1 MSNETTEFPDLKTE
15 IAAAVAEAS
24 QDPMTIKRIAVH
36 PRPHLEEILALWLLR
51 NFGKGKY
58 PGIHCAK
65 LEFWPTGQGTPDGR
79 PVGQHEAEGTLVL
92 GIALAKLDDHRLR
105 LQDPD
110 VITCSAALVAKSLG
124 IAEDPALEKILTY
137 VSRQDSRGGAQPFD
151 LAHLVRIL
159 HDRYPDDP
167 REVLYWAFKAIS
179 AKYEEQMRFF
189 GPSRQEWTQRA
200 QVRILQFP
208 DGTSL
213 RVGSIVGNDPLFHR
227 MARFY
232 GGCDLFVQQGIPA
245 APNCGNTQIYVSQ
258 HLKLSGTIIGSLGR
272 QIGRN
277 HPTHE
282 AVESITRIV
291 SRLHISQ
298 LKGVAS
304 SQDMPPVLRQ
314 VAEVL
319 LRDRKR
325 SDCWWA
331 TCAIARRLR
340 MEEYRRAGATPPA
353 DTLRLTSTTVADRP
367 EWHLTP
373 QAGWIFNGSTTARGV
388 PATRIPLPDI
398 HREIRRALV
407 PLEWRETLRVADAP
421 AIVPPVASCG
431 DTP

>member
-1 MSNETTEFPDLKTE
+1 MNNETTQFPDLKAE
-15 IAAAVAEAS
+15 IAAAIAAS
-24 QDPMTIKRIAVH
+24 SQGQLTIKRIAVH

-51 NFGKGKY
+51 NFGKGRY

-65 LEFWPTGQGTPDGR
+65 LEFWGSGQSTPDGR
-79 PVGQHEAEGTLVL
+79 PVAQHEADGTLVL

-110 VITCSAALVAKSLG
+110 VITCSAQLVANSLG
-124 IAEDPALEKILTY
+124 IAEDPALGKILTY

-167 REVLYWAFKAIS
+167 REVIYWAFKAIS
-179 AKYEEQMRFF
+179 AKYEEQVRFL
-189 GPSRQEWTQRA
+189 GPSRQAWAQRA
-200 QVRILQFP
+200 SVRTLQFP
-208 DGTSL
+208 DGTVL
-213 RVGSIVGNDPLFHR
+213 RVGSIVGDDPLFHR

-232 GGCDLFVQQGIPA
+232 GKCDLFVQQGTPA

-258 HLKLSGTIIGSLGR
+258 HLKVPGTVIGSLGR
-272 QIGRN
+272 QVGRN
-277 HPTHE
+277 HPSHQV
-282 AVESITRIV
+282 VESISRMV
-291 SRLHISQ
+291 SALHPERLQ
-298 LKGVAS
+298 GVAS

-314 VAEVL
+314 FAEVL

-340 MEEYRRAGATPPA
+340 MEEYRRAGAKPPD
-353 DTLRLTSTTVADRP
+353 DTQRLTSTTVADRP

-398 HREIRRALV
+398 HREVRRALV

-421 AIVPPVASCG
+421 AIVPSATPGG
-431 DTP
+431 DAP